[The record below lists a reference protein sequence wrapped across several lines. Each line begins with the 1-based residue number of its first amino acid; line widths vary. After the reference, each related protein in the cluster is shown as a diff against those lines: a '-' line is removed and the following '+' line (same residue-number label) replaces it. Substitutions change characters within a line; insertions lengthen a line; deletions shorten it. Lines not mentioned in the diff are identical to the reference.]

1 MNKNDL
7 IDSLIKASKE
17 GTLLIPRHDPNHL
30 STTYPSYR
38 TVLSHDLADNL
49 DVFFASGVF
58 TAREYRNNSYPHSP
72 IYIEIAPSP
81 ESGFSV
87 TASGVLPNSPLASHA
102 VDRLVVVSG
111 TNQGW
116 HVFGEDCSIIN
127 AKEHAGEI
135 VYLGDLA

>member
-1 MNKNDL
+1 MTPL
-7 IDSLIKASKE
+7 
-17 GTLLIPRHDPNHL
+17 
-30 STTYPSYR
+30 
-38 TVLSHDLADNL
+38 
-49 DVFFASGVF
+49 
-58 TAREYRNNSYPHSP
+58 
-72 IYIEIAPSP
+72 P

-116 HVFGEDCSIIN
+116 HVFGEDCNTIK

-135 VYLGDLA
+135 DYLGDLV